1 MARSYPLSFCWQ
13 ARGRVG
19 PRRWLRTRYGEDIA
33 AVNPVWMISF
43 PRDGSAVS
51 GVVAIQ
57 GTATHPSFV
66 SYGLLFASGD
76 TVTGSTLWRQ
86 DSPIIWN
93 NQSMVVNGTLA
104 TWDTTTVPNG
114 KYVLALVVYEA
125 GNETPNVYFVQNLTV
140 QNEAATPTPEPTPEA
155 TPTEIGAPTALPAE
169 GAAPIAPTIEQ
180 PPTAT
185 PRPTPTL
192 SPGVTPGPDD
202 TGEDETPKTIISMD
216 AVKEAFKTG
225 AQLAIM
231 LYVIGGLYVAVKAAI
246 RYALRLQRKKRER
259 ILSHRRTG
267 QSRPALHA

>member
-1 MARSYPLSFCWQ
+1 MQPIKVL
-13 ARGRVG
+13 
-19 PRRWLRTRYGEDIA
+19 RYGAILALIFWLASVGQGWA
-33 AVNPVWMISF
+33 APLPQDRVWMISY
-43 PRDGSAVS
+43 PQDGSTIS

-66 SYGLLFASGD
+66 SYGILYASGD

-86 DSPIIWN
+86 DDPIIWN
-93 NQSMVVNGTLA
+93 NQTMVVNGTLA

-114 KYVLALVVYEA
+114 KYVLALVVYEV

-140 QNEAATPTPEPTPEA
+140 QNAPATPTPEPTPEA
-155 TPTEIGAPTALPAE
+155 TPTEIGVTPLPPE
-169 GAAPIAPTIEQ
+169 GAVPIAPTIEQ

-192 SPGVTPGPDD
+192 STGATSAPND
-202 TGEDETPKTIISMD
+202 TGEDETPKTIISID

-231 LYVIGGLYVAVKAAI
+231 LYVIGGLYVAVKAAV
-246 RYALRLQRKKRER
+246 RYALRLQRKNQGR
-259 ILSHRRTG
+259 
-267 QSRPALHA
+267 

>member
-1 MARSYPLSFCWQ
+1 MQPIKVL
-13 ARGRVG
+13 
-19 PRRWLRTRYGEDIA
+19 RYGAILALIFWLASVGQGWA
-33 AVNPVWMISF
+33 APLTQDRVWMISY
-43 PRDGSAVS
+43 PQDGSTIS

-66 SYGLLFASGD
+66 SYGILYASGD

-86 DSPIIWN
+86 DDPIIWN
-93 NQSMVVNGTLA
+93 NQTMVVNGTLA

-114 KYVLALVVYEA
+114 KYVLALVVYEV

-140 QNEAATPTPEPTPEA
+140 QNEPATPTPEPTPEA
-155 TPTEIGAPTALPAE
+155 TPTEIGVTPLPPE
-169 GAAPIAPTIEQ
+169 GAVPIAPTIEQ

-192 SPGVTPGPDD
+192 SPGATSVPND
-202 TGEDETPKTIISMD
+202 TGEDETPKTIISID

-231 LYVIGGLYVAVKAAI
+231 LYVIGGLYVAVKAAV
-246 RYALRLQRKKRER
+246 RYALRLQRKNQGR
-259 ILSHRRTG
+259 
-267 QSRPALHA
+267 

>member
-1 MARSYPLSFCWQ
+1 MRRTQVLRYGAILSLIFLLASVGQGWTAPLSQ
-13 ARGRVG
+13 DR
-19 PRRWLRTRYGEDIA
+19 
-33 AVNPVWMISF
+33 VWMISY
-43 PRDGSAVS
+43 PQDGSTIS

-66 SYGLLFASGD
+66 SYGILYASGD
-76 TVTGSTLWRQ
+76 TVTGSTLWQQ
-86 DSPIIWN
+86 DNPIIWN
-93 NQSMVVNGTLA
+93 NQNMVVNGTLA

-140 QNEAATPTPEPTPEA
+140 QNAPATPTPEPTPEA

-192 SPGVTPGPDD
+192 SPGATPGAND
-202 TGEDETPKTIISMD
+202 TGEDETPKTMISID

-246 RYALRLQRKKRER
+246 RYALRLQRKNQ
-259 ILSHRRTG
+259 G
-267 QSRPALHA
+267 Q

>member
-1 MARSYPLSFCWQ
+1 MQGTKLIRYGILLSIIILLAGVGQGWAAPLTQDAVWMVSYP
-13 ARGRVG
+13 
-19 PRRWLRTRYGEDIA
+19 GE
-33 AVNPVWMISF
+33 
-43 PRDGSAVS
+43 GSTIS
-51 GVVAIQ
+51 GVVNIQ

-66 SYGLLFASGD
+66 SYGILYASGD
-76 TVTGSTLWRQ
+76 QVTGSTAWRH
-86 DSPIIWN
+86 DDPIIWN
-93 NQSMVVNGTLA
+93 NQTMVVNGTLG

-140 QNEAATPTPEPTPEA
+140 QNEEATPTPEPTLEP
-155 TPTEIGAPTALPAE
+155 TPTEIGAAPTAE
-169 GAAPIAPTIEQ
+169 GVAPIAPTIEQ

-192 SPGVTPGPDD
+192 SPGVTPGA
-202 TGEDETPKTIISMD
+202 DEGGGDEGTPKTIISMD

-246 RYALRLQRKKRER
+246 RYVLRLQRKKQE
-259 ILSHRRTG
+259 
-267 QSRPALHA
+267 P

>member
-1 MARSYPLSFCWQ
+1 M
-13 ARGRVG
+13 
-19 PRRWLRTRYGEDIA
+19 RRTKVLRYGAILSLILLLASAGQSWTAPLAQD
-33 AVNPVWMISF
+33 PVWMISF

-140 QNEAATPTPEPTPEA
+140 QNEAATTTPEPTPEA

-246 RYALRLQRKKRER
+246 RYALRLQRKKQE
-259 ILSHRRTG
+259 
-267 QSRPALHA
+267 P

>member
-1 MARSYPLSFCWQ
+1 MQGTRLIRYGILLSIIILLAGVGQGWAAPLPQDAVWMVSYP
-13 ARGRVG
+13 
-19 PRRWLRTRYGEDIA
+19 GE
-33 AVNPVWMISF
+33 
-43 PRDGSAVS
+43 GSTIS
-51 GVVAIQ
+51 GVVNIQ
-57 GTATHPSFV
+57 GTATHPNFV
-66 SYGLLFASGD
+66 SYGILFASGD
-76 TVTGSTLWRQ
+76 TVTGGTLWRH

-93 NQSMVVNGTLA
+93 NQSMVVNGTLG

-140 QNEAATPTPEPTPEA
+140 QNEPATPTPEPTPEA
-155 TPTEIGAPTALPAE
+155 TPTEIGATPLPAE

-192 SPGVTPGPDD
+192 SPGATPGPDD
-202 TGEDETPKTIISMD
+202 SGGSEETPKTIISID

-246 RYALRLQRKKRER
+246 RYMLRLQRKKQ
-259 ILSHRRTG
+259 G
-267 QSRPALHA
+267 P